1 MVLIT
6 FVSVFSLINPQ
17 KESIIMNKQIT
28 TLTMSAVLFFGIA
41 TMNAINVPVL
51 GQIGSSSHHHS
62 THASSAV
69 ASGIAIAKEV
79 AEASISSLSP
89 AQENNSVGSKIVA
102 FAQQNQKAIG
112 ISAATLVAIYTLY
125 KTYPW
130 FVSLF
135 TQLKAKRAQFGEKNK

>member
-1 MVLIT
+1 
-6 FVSVFSLINPQ
+6 
-17 KESIIMNKQIT
+17 MNKQIS

-51 GQIGSSSHHHS
+51 GQIGSSSHHNHS
-62 THASSAV
+62 AHASSAV